1 MLTKTTARHLVAV
14 AALAAW
20 ILPGVALAIP
30 HATARLDGGQEV
42 PPVVTPAT
50 GTASLSLNAS
60 RTELT
65 FNITVQGLS
74 SPMTLAHFH
83 RAAVGVNGPV
93 VRTITGDFS
102 GNTASGVWSATDA
115 EPLTP
120 ALVAEILAGNIYL
133 NVHTTM
139 HGLGE
144 IRGQLDVIA
153 GLHSKASLTGAQEV
167 PAVPTPAT
175 GTGVFTLTDAGL
187 AYDITVEGL
196 SGPITLAHFHNA
208 AAGIN
213 GAVVRTITADFAGGN
228 TATGTWTKTDAE
240 PLTPSLVAELLA
252 ERIYVNVHTAM
263 HGMGEIRSQVRLQNS
278 SGHTARLDGAQEV
291 PPVATPAKGTGS
303 FSLNDPGT
311 ALRFNI
317 TVQGLTGPIV
327 LAHFHNAA
335 AGVNGPVVRTITGD
349 FSGNTASGDWR
360 ATDAEPL
367 TPTLVNQLLAGR
379 IYVNVHT
386 TMFGGGEIR
395 SQVVLTTGIGRTAS
409 LDGAQEV
416 PPVATAATGTG
427 SCVLTG
433 AGIVFDATVEGL
445 SSPMTL
451 AHFHNAATGVNGP
464 VVRTIT
470 PDFAGGNTATGTWT
484 PADGEPLTPTQIG
497 IFVAGNHYLNVHTM
511 MHGGGEIRG
520 QLVPVSVV
528 GIGPAES
535 APVRSLLA
543 QNYPNPFNPTT
554 TIRYQLAAPE
564 HVTLRLYDLAGREV
578 AILVDEV
585 QAGPQALDLDARG
598 LPSGVYFYRI
608 VTPSFTDTRKL
619 VLTK

>member
-102 GNTASGVWSATDA
+102 GNTASGVWRATDA

-497 IFVAGNHYLNVHTM
+497 IFVAGNHYLNVHTT

-520 QLVPVSVV
+520 QLVTVSVV